1 MYISYIDRFQYR
13 DDARVSH
20 PRPGIRLQ
28 PEKGFDMNRGSIS
41 LAALLWLIIG
51 FLVIYP
57 LSILVLESF
66 KIAPT
71 DTWGI
76 GNYLEFF
83 RDTYYLKTFANTLVL
98 SSLVLLTATL
108 FGVPLAYILARY
120 RQWGKTVFTAL
131 ILLPIVLP
139 AYAGVFA
146 FIIFF
151 GKYGTVNLLLMDS
164 GLIEAPINFI
174 YGLHGLVFVQALH
187 MLPFIVLG
195 LSAGFTNIDPCFE
208 EAAEVEGAS
217 GFRRFFTVSL
227 PLCTPSYLAGAVIVF
242 LWPFTD
248 WLTPLILGQVDFLPS
263 VAYINIAYHFTD
275 VHRKYLGIVAVIVS
289 SLVCISLFLLA
300 RWWVERKKYTGLSKG
315 TTSEGRVIEPSPLVK
330 SGAYLYMFF
339 IAGLVLLIPIVL
351 GLSAFSRRWVL
362 EPFPTYWTLDN
373 FRLILL
379 ESPLLIKNSF
389 LFSGVALLFGIAF
402 GLPAA
407 YIIVRTQV
415 PGKDALDFVIT
426 LMLAFP
432 GMAVGVAYL
441 FGFWEGIPL
450 ARYWIIM
457 PLALFARRLP
467 YFLRMAHSSYL
478 QLDSSL
484 EEASEVSGVGKLRT
498 FFSISLPLLLK
509 GVLVGVVMFFIMAFQ
524 EISTAIFLYRGGWE
538 TLPIGIYLNWHR
550 GMEFGIA
557 AAMAFL
563 MIVITFILLLIISRV
578 AGGILKAAWGPGG
591 T

>member
-1 MYISYIDRFQYR
+1 
-13 DDARVSH
+13 
-20 PRPGIRLQ
+20 
-28 PEKGFDMNRGSIS
+28 MNRGNFT
-41 LAALLWLIIG
+41 LASFLWLVVA

-57 LSILVLESF
+57 VSFLLLESF
-66 KIAPT
+66 KIA
-71 DTWGI
+71 DTESWGI
-76 GNYLEFF
+76 SNYLEFF
-83 RDTYYLKTFANTLVL
+83 HDTYYLKTFWNTIVL
-98 SSLVLLTATL
+98 SSLVLLTSTV
-108 FGVPLAYILARY
+108 FGIPLAYILARY

-146 FIIFF
+146 FIIFL
-151 GKYGTVNLLLMDS
+151 GKYGTVNLLLMDA
-164 GLIEAPINFI
+164 GLIEKPINFI
-174 YGLHGLVFVQALH
+174 YGLHGLVFVQSLH
-187 MLPFIVLG
+187 MLPFIVLS
-195 LSAGFTNIDPCFE
+195 LSAGFTNIDPSFE
-208 EAAEVEGAS
+208 EAAEVEGAG
-217 GFRRFFTVSL
+217 GFLRFITVTL

-263 VAYINIAYHFTD
+263 VSYINIAYHFSD
-275 VHRKYLGIVAVIVS
+275 MHRKYMGIVAVVIASV
-289 SLVCISLFLLA
+289 VCICLFLLA

-315 TTSEGRVIEPSPLVK
+315 TTSEGRVIEPGPIIKAGS
-330 SGAYLYMFF
+330 YLYMLF
-339 IAGLVLLIPIVL
+339 IAALVLLIPFVL

-379 ESPLLIKNSF
+379 ESPKLIQNSF
-389 LFSGVALLFGIAF
+389 VYSSIALGFGILF

-407 YIIVRTQV
+407 YIIVRTRM
-415 PGKDALDFVIT
+415 PGRNALDFMIT

-432 GMAVGVAYL
+432 GMAVGVSYL
-441 FGFWEGIPL
+441 LAFWKGIPL
-450 ARYWIIM
+450 ATYWIIM

-484 EEASEVSGVGKLRT
+484 EEASEVSGVGKFKT
-498 FFSISLPLLLK
+498 FLFISLPLLLK

-563 MIVITFILLLIISRV
+563 MIVITFILLLIISRI

>member
-1 MYISYIDRFQYR
+1 MSHSALVFQ
-13 DDARVSH
+13 
-20 PRPGIRLQ
+20 
-28 PEKGFDMNRGSIS
+28 KGSDMTRGNTF
-41 LAALLWLIIG
+41 LAALLWSVIA
-51 FLVIYP
+51 FLVLYP

-66 KIAPT
+66 KISGT
-71 DTWGI
+71 GGTGLS
-76 GNYLEFF
+76 NYLEFF
-83 RDTYYLKTFANTLVL
+83 KDTYYLKTFGNTLVL
-98 SSLVLLTATL
+98 STLVLLTTTL

-120 RQWGKTVFTAL
+120 RQRGKTIFTAL

-151 GKYGTVNLLLMDS
+151 GRFGTLNLLLMEA
-164 GLIEAPINFI
+164 GLIKDPINFI
-174 YGLHGLVFVQALH
+174 YGLHGLVFVQSLH
-187 MLPFIVLG
+187 MLPFIVLS
-195 LSAGFTNIDPCFE
+195 LAAGFTTIDPCFE
-208 EAAEVEGAS
+208 EAAEMEGAS
-217 GFRRFFTVSL
+217 GFWRFLTVTL
-227 PLCTPSYLAGAVIVF
+227 PLCTPTYMAGAVIVF

-275 VHRKYLGIVAVIVS
+275 MYRKYMGIVAVVVS
-289 SLVCISLFLLA
+289 SIVCITLFLLA
-300 RWWVERKKYTGLSKG
+300 RWWVEKKKYTGLSKG
-315 TTSEGRVIEPSPLVK
+315 TTSEGRVIEPGLLMTVLS
-330 SGAYLYMFF
+330 YLYMGF
-339 IAGLVLLIPIVL
+339 IAALVLIIPTVL
-351 GLSAFSRRWVL
+351 GLAAFSRRWVL
-362 EPFPTYWTLDN
+362 EPFPTYWTLEN
-373 FRLILL
+373 FRVILL

-389 LFSGVALLFGIAF
+389 VFSGIALLFGIAF

-407 YIIVRTQV
+407 YLIVRTRV
-415 PGKDALDFVIT
+415 PGRNALDFVIT

-432 GMAVGVAYL
+432 GMAVGVSYL
-441 FGFWEGIPL
+441 LAFWKEIPL
-450 ARYWIIM
+450 ATYWIIM

-478 QLDSSL
+478 QLDVSL
-484 EEASEVSGVGKLRT
+484 EEASEVSGAGKLRT
-498 FFSISLPLLLK
+498 FFYISLPLLVK

-563 MIVITFILLLIISRV
+563 MIVITFILLLTIARIS
-578 AGGILKAAWGPGG
+578 GGVLKAAWGPGS

>member
-1 MYISYIDRFQYR
+1 MS
-13 DDARVSH
+13 
-20 PRPGIRLQ
+20 
-28 PEKGFDMNRGSIS
+28 RGNVI
-41 LAALLWLIIG
+41 LAALLWLIIA
-51 FLVIYP
+51 FLILYP
-57 LSILVLESF
+57 LSILLQESF
-66 KIAPT
+66 NISGT
-71 DTWGI
+71 DSWGI
-76 GNYLEFF
+76 SNYLEFF
-83 RDTYYLKTFANTLVL
+83 KDAYYLRIFGNTLLL
-98 SSLVLLTATL
+98 STFVLLTTTV

-120 RQWGKTVFTAL
+120 RHRGKTIFTAL

-139 AYAGVFA
+139 AFAGVFA

-151 GKYGTVNLLLMDS
+151 GKYGTMNLLLMDV
-164 GLIEAPINFI
+164 LKWTKEPINFI
-174 YGLHGLVFVQALH
+174 YGMHGLVFVQSLH

-195 LSAGFTNIDPCFE
+195 LSAGFTNIDPSFE
-208 EAAEVEGAS
+208 EAAEVEGAN
-217 GFRRFFTVSL
+217 GFWRFITITL
-227 PLCTPSYLAGAVIVF
+227 PLCTPSYLAGAVLVF

-248 WLTPLILGQVDFLPS
+248 WLTPMILGQTDLLPS

-275 VHRKYLGIVAVIVS
+275 MHRKYMGIVAVVVS
-289 SLVCISLFLLA
+289 AVFCISLFLLA

-315 TTSEGRVIEPSPLVK
+315 TTSEGRVIEPGPLLK
-330 SGAYLYMFF
+330 TGAYVYLLF
-339 IAGLVLLIPIVL
+339 IAVIVLLIPIVL
-351 GLSAFSRRWVL
+351 GLSAFSRRWVF

-379 ESPLLIKNSF
+379 ESPILIKNSF
-389 LFSGVALLFGIAF
+389 LFSGLALVFGVAF

-407 YIIVRTQV
+407 YIIARTRV

-432 GMAVGVAYL
+432 GIAVGVGYMLA
-441 FGFWEGIPL
+441 FWDTIPL

-467 YFLRMAHSSYL
+467 YFLRMAHASYL
-478 QLDSSL
+478 QLDVSL
-484 EEASEVSGVGKLRT
+484 EEAAEVAGAGRLRT
-498 FFSISLPLLLK
+498 FMTISLPLLLK
-509 GVLVGVVMFFIMAFQ
+509 GVLVGVMMFFIMAFQ

-563 MIVITFILLLIISRV
+563 MIVITFILLLIASRI
-578 AGGILKAAWGPGG
+578 GGNMLKAAWS
-591 T
+591 TDE

>member
-1 MYISYIDRFQYR
+1 MS
-13 DDARVSH
+13 
-20 PRPGIRLQ
+20 
-28 PEKGFDMNRGSIS
+28 RGNIF
-41 LAALLWLIIG
+41 LATLLWSVIALLVL
-51 FLVIYP
+51 YP
-57 LSILVLESF
+57 ISILVVESF
-66 KIAPT
+66 KIART
-71 DTWGI
+71 NSWGI
-76 GNYLEFF
+76 NNYLEFF
-83 RDTYYLKTFANTLVL
+83 QEVYYLKTFGNTLLLSTLVL
-98 SSLVLLTATL
+98 MTTTL

-120 RQWGKTVFTAL
+120 RHRGKTVFTAL

-139 AYAGVFA
+139 AFAGVFA

-151 GKYGTVNLLLMDS
+151 GKYGTLNLLLMDS
-164 GLIEAPINFI
+164 GLIKTPINFI
-174 YGLHGLVFVQALH
+174 YGLHGLVFIQSLH

-195 LSAGFTNIDPCFE
+195 LSAGFTNIDPSFE

-217 GFRRFFTVSL
+217 GFWRFLTVTL
-227 PLCTPSYLAGAVIVF
+227 PLCTPTYLAGAAIVF

-263 VAYINIAYHFTD
+263 IAYINIAYHFTD
-275 VHRKYLGIVAVIVS
+275 IHRKYMGIVAVMVS
-289 SLVCISLFLLA
+289 SIVCISLFLLA

-315 TTSEGRVIEPSPLVK
+315 TTLEGRVIEPGALVK
-330 SGAYLYMFF
+330 MGAYLYMFF
-339 IAGLVLLIPIVL
+339 IAVLVLLIPIVL
-351 GLSAFSRRWVL
+351 GLAAFSRRWVL
-362 EPFPTYWTLDN
+362 EPFPTYWTLEN

-379 ESPLLIKNSF
+379 ESPRLIQNSF
-389 LFSGVALLFGIAF
+389 VFSGVALLFGIAF

-407 YIIVRTQV
+407 YLIVRTRV

-432 GMAVGVAYL
+432 GIAVGVSYL
-441 FGFWEGIPL
+441 LAFWKDIPL
-450 ARYWIIM
+450 ATHWIIM

-478 QLDSSL
+478 QLDISL
-484 EEASEVSGVGKLRT
+484 EEVSEVSGAGKLRT
-498 FFSISLPLLLK
+498 FLHISLPLLVK

-524 EISTAIFLYRGGWE
+524 EITTAIFLYRGGWE
-538 TLPIGIYLNWHR
+538 TLPIGIFLNWHR

-591 T
+591 GT

>member
-1 MYISYIDRFQYR
+1 MS
-13 DDARVSH
+13 
-20 PRPGIRLQ
+20 
-28 PEKGFDMNRGSIS
+28 RGNFS
-41 LAALLWLIIG
+41 LAALLWLVIA

-57 LSILVLESF
+57 LSILVVESF
-66 KIAPT
+66 KIAQT
-71 DTWGI
+71 GGWGV
-76 GNYLEFF
+76 GNYLGFF
-83 RDTYYLKTFANTLVL
+83 EETYYLKTFGNTLVL
-98 SSLVLLTATL
+98 SSLVLLTTTV
-108 FGVPLAYILARY
+108 FGIPLAYILARY
-120 RQWGKTVFTAL
+120 RQYGKTVFTAL

-151 GKYGTVNLLLMDS
+151 GKYGTVNLLLMDF
-164 GLIEAPINFI
+164 GLVKQPINFI
-174 YGLHGLVFVQALH
+174 YGFHGLVFIQALH
-187 MLPFIVLG
+187 MLPFIVLS
-195 LSAGFTNIDPCFE
+195 LSAGFTNIDPAFE

-217 GFRRFFTVSL
+217 GFWRFLTVTL

-263 VAYINIAYHFTD
+263 VAYINISYHFTD
-275 VHRKYLGIVAVIVS
+275 MHRKYMGIVAVVVS

-315 TTSEGRVIEPSPLVK
+315 TTSEGRVIEPGLLIK
-330 SGAYLYMFF
+330 SGAYLYMVF
-339 IAGLVLLIPIVL
+339 IAALVLLIPVVL
-351 GLSAFSRRWVL
+351 GLSAFSRRWVF
-362 EPFPTYWTLDN
+362 EPFPTYWTLEN
-373 FRLILL
+373 FKLILL

-389 LFSGVALLFGIAF
+389 LFSGLALLFGMAF

-407 YIIVRTQV
+407 YIIVRTRV

-432 GMAVGVAYL
+432 GIAVGVSYL
-441 FGFWEGIPL
+441 LGFWEDIPL
-450 ARYWIIM
+450 ATHWIIM

-478 QLDSSL
+478 QLDVSL
-484 EEASEVSGVGKLRT
+484 EEASEVSGVGKFRT
-498 FFSISLPLLLK
+498 FIYISLPLLIK

-563 MIVITFILLLIISRV
+563 MIVITFILLLIIARIS
-578 AGGILKAAWGPGG
+578 GGILKAAWGPGG

>member
-1 MYISYIDRFQYR
+1 MS
-13 DDARVSH
+13 
-20 PRPGIRLQ
+20 
-28 PEKGFDMNRGSIS
+28 RGNLS
-41 LAALLWLIIG
+41 LAALLWSVIA
-51 FLVIYP
+51 FLVLYP
-57 LSILVLESF
+57 LSFLVFESF
-66 KIAPT
+66 KIAGS
-71 DTWGI
+71 DSLGI
-76 GNYLEFF
+76 VNYLGFF
-83 RDTYYLKTFANTLVL
+83 QDSYYLKTFGNTLLLSTLVL
-98 SSLVLLTATL
+98 TVATL

-120 RQWGKTVFTAL
+120 RQRGKTVFTAL

-151 GKYGTVNLLLMDS
+151 GKYGTLNLLLMNA
-164 GLIEAPINFI
+164 GLITKPFNFI
-174 YGLHGLVFVQALH
+174 YGLHGVVFVQALH
-187 MLPFIVLG
+187 MLPFIVLS
-195 LSAGFTNIDPCFE
+195 LSAGFTNIDPSFE

-217 GFRRFFTVSL
+217 GFRRFVTISL
-227 PLCTPSYLAGAVIVF
+227 PLCTPNYLAGAVIVF

-275 VHRKYLGIVAVIVS
+275 MHRKYMGIVAVVVS

-300 RWWVERKKYTGLSKG
+300 RWAVEKRKYTGLSKG
-315 TTSEGRVIEPSPLVK
+315 TTSEGRVIQPGRLMQA
-330 SGAYLYMFF
+330 GAYGYMIF
-339 IAGLVLLIPIVL
+339 IAVLVLLIPVVL
-351 GLSAFSRRWVL
+351 GLAAFSRRWVF
-362 EPFPTYWTLDN
+362 EPLPTYWTLEN
-373 FRLILL
+373 FRVILW
-379 ESPLLIKNSF
+379 ETPLLIKNSF
-389 LFSGVALLFGIAF
+389 LFSGLALIFGIIF

-407 YIIVRTQV
+407 YLVVRTRV

-432 GMAVGVAYL
+432 GMAVGVSYL
-441 FGFWEGIPL
+441 LAFWQGIPL
-450 ARYWIIM
+450 ATLWIIM

-478 QLDSSL
+478 QLDASL
-484 EEASEVSGVGKLRT
+484 EEASEVSGAGKFRT
-498 FFSISLPLLLK
+498 FVYISLPLLLK

-563 MIVITFILLLIISRV
+563 MICITFILLLIISRIG
-578 AGGILKAAWGPGG
+578 GGILKAAWGPGG
-591 T
+591 K

>member
-1 MYISYIDRFQYR
+1 MT
-13 DDARVSH
+13 
-20 PRPGIRLQ
+20 
-28 PEKGFDMNRGSIS
+28 RGNIF
-41 LAALLWLIIG
+41 LATLLWSVIA
-51 FLVIYP
+51 FLVVYP

-66 KIAPT
+66 KIAGT
-71 DTWGI
+71 DSWGI
-76 GNYLEFF
+76 SNYLEFF
-83 RDTYYLKTFANTLVL
+83 QDAYYFKIFGNTLVL
-98 SSLVLLTATL
+98 STLVLLTTTVV
-108 FGVPLAYILARY
+108 GVPLSYILARY
-120 RQWGKTVFTAL
+120 RHWGKTVFTAL

-151 GKYGTVNLLLMDS
+151 GKYGTLNLLLMEM
-164 GLIEAPINFI
+164 GLIRTPINFI
-174 YGLHGLVFVQALH
+174 YGLHGLVFVQTLH
-187 MLPFIVLG
+187 MLPFIALS
-195 LSAGFTNIDPCFE
+195 LSAGFTNIDPSFE

-217 GFRRFFTVSL
+217 GFWRFFTVTL
-227 PLCTPSYLAGAVIVF
+227 PLCTPSYLAGAVIIF

-248 WLTPLILGQVDFLPS
+248 WLTPLILGQVDYLPS
-263 VAYINIAYHFTD
+263 IAYLNIAYHFTD
-275 VHRKYLGIVAVIVS
+275 MHRKYMGIVAVVVS
-289 SLVCISLFLLA
+289 STVCITLFLLA

-315 TTSEGRVIEPSPLVK
+315 TTSEGRVIEPGPLMKVG
-330 SGAYLYMFF
+330 SYVYMVC
-339 IAGLVLLIPIVL
+339 IAVLVLLIPVVL
-351 GLSAFSRRWVL
+351 GLAAFSRRWVF
-362 EPFPTYWTLDN
+362 EPWPTYWTLDN

-379 ESPLLIKNSF
+379 ETPLLIQNSF
-389 LFSGVALLFGIAF
+389 VFSGVALLFGIAF

-407 YIIVRTQV
+407 YLIVRTRV

-432 GMAVGVAYL
+432 GMAVGVSYL
-441 FGFWEGIPL
+441 LAFWRGIPL
-450 ARYWIIM
+450 ATHWVIM

-478 QLDSSL
+478 QLDISL
-484 EEASEVSGVGKLRT
+484 EEASEVSGAGKLRT
-498 FFSISLPLLLK
+498 FLNISLPLLLK

-563 MIVITFILLLIISRV
+563 MIVVTFILLLVISRIG
-578 AGGILKAAWGPGG
+578 GGILKAAWGPGG

>member
-1 MYISYIDRFQYR
+1 MS
-13 DDARVSH
+13 
-20 PRPGIRLQ
+20 
-28 PEKGFDMNRGSIS
+28 RGNIF
-41 LAALLWLIIG
+41 LAAVLWMIIA

-57 LSILVLESF
+57 MSILVLESF
-66 KIAPT
+66 KIAGT
-71 DTWGI
+71 DRWGI

-83 RDTYYLKTFANTLVL
+83 QDAYYLKTFGNTLVL
-98 SSLVLLTATL
+98 STLVLLTTTV
-108 FGVPLAYILARY
+108 FGIPLAYILARY
-120 RQWGKTVFTAL
+120 RHWGKTIFTAL

-146 FIIFF
+146 FVIFF
-151 GKYGTVNLLLMDS
+151 GKYGTLNLLLMDS
-164 GLIEAPINFI
+164 GLIEKPINFI
-174 YGLHGLVFVQALH
+174 YGLHGLVFVQSLH

-195 LSAGFTNIDPCFE
+195 LSAGFTTIDPSFE

-217 GFRRFFTVSL
+217 GFRRFITVTL

-263 VAYINIAYHFTD
+263 VSYLNIAYHFTD
-275 VHRKYLGIVAVIVS
+275 MGRKYMGIVAVMVS
-289 SLVCISLFLLA
+289 SIVCIALFLVA

-315 TTSEGRVIEPSPLVK
+315 TTSEGRVIEPSAFVK
-330 SGAYLYMFF
+330 LSAYLYMLF
-339 IAGLVLLIPIVL
+339 IAFLVLLIPIVL
-351 GLSAFSRRWVL
+351 GLAAFSRRWVF
-362 EPFPTYWTLDN
+362 EPLPTYWTLDN
-373 FRLILL
+373 FRLILT
-379 ESPLLIKNSF
+379 ESPGLIKNSF
-389 LFSGVALLFGIAF
+389 LFSGIALVFGIVF

-407 YIIVRTQV
+407 YIIVRTKV
-415 PGKDALDFVIT
+415 PGRNALDFVIT

-432 GMAVGVAYL
+432 GMAVGVSYL
-441 FGFWEGIPL
+441 LAFWKGIPL
-450 ARYWIIM
+450 ATHWIIM

-478 QLDSSL
+478 QLDVSL
-484 EEASEVSGVGKLRT
+484 EEASEVSGASKFRT
-498 FFSISLPLLLK
+498 FLRISLPLLVK

-563 MIVITFILLLIISRV
+563 MIVITFILLLIISRI
-578 AGGILKAAWGPGG
+578 GGSILKAAWGPGG

>member
-1 MYISYIDRFQYR
+1 MS
-13 DDARVSH
+13 
-20 PRPGIRLQ
+20 
-28 PEKGFDMNRGSIS
+28 RGNIS
-41 LAALLWLIIG
+41 LAAVLWLIIG
-51 FLVIYP
+51 FFVLYP
-57 LSILVLESF
+57 LSILVVESF
-66 KIAPT
+66 KIAGT
-71 DTWGI
+71 DSWGI
-76 GNYLEFF
+76 NNYLEFF
-83 RDTYYLKTFANTLVL
+83 QDTYYLKTFGNTLLL
-98 SSLVLLTATL
+98 STMVLLTTTV

-120 RQWGKTVFTAL
+120 RHWGKTVFTAL

-139 AYAGVFA
+139 AFAGVFA

-151 GKYGTVNLLLMDS
+151 GKYGTLNLLLMEI
-164 GLIEAPINFI
+164 GLIKTPVNFI
-174 YGLHGLVFVQALH
+174 YAFHGLVFIQSLH

-217 GFRRFFTVSL
+217 GFRRFFTVTL
-227 PLCTPSYLAGAVIVF
+227 PLCTPSYLAGAVLVF

-275 VHRKYLGIVAVIVS
+275 MHRKYMGIVAVVVAAV
-289 SLVCISLFLLA
+289 VCISLFLLA

-315 TTSEGRVIEPSPLVK
+315 TTSEGRVIDPGPLVK
-330 SGAYLYMFF
+330 AGAYVYIVF
-339 IAGLVLLIPIVL
+339 ISILVLLIPIVL
-351 GLSAFSRRWVL
+351 GLSAFSRRWVM
-362 EPFPTYWTLDN
+362 EPLPTYWTLEN
-373 FRLILL
+373 FRVILL
-379 ESPLLIKNSF
+379 ESPGLIKNSF
-389 LFSGVALLFGIAF
+389 VFSGIALFFGIAF

-407 YIIVRTQV
+407 YLIVRTRV
-415 PGKDALDFVIT
+415 PGRDALDFVIT

-432 GMAVGVAYL
+432 GIAVGVSYL
-441 FGFWEGIPL
+441 LAFWDKIPL
-450 ARYWIIM
+450 ATYWIIM

-478 QLDSSL
+478 QLDVSL
-484 EEASEVSGVGKLRT
+484 EEASEVSGAGRLRT
-498 FFSISLPLLLK
+498 FLYISLPLLLK

-563 MIVITFILLLIISRV
+563 MIVITFILLLIISKIG
-578 AGGILKAAWGPGG
+578 GGILKAAWGTGDK
-591 T
+591 

>member
-1 MYISYIDRFQYR
+1 
-13 DDARVSH
+13 
-20 PRPGIRLQ
+20 
-28 PEKGFDMNRGSIS
+28 MNRGNILLSTILWSII
-41 LAALLWLIIG
+41 A
-51 FLVIYP
+51 FLVLYP
-57 LSILVLESF
+57 LSILLVESF
-66 KIAPT
+66 KIAGT
-71 DTWGI
+71 ESWGI
-76 GNYLEFF
+76 SNYLEFF
-83 RDTYYLKTFANTLVL
+83 KDTYYLKTFGNTLVL
-98 SSLVLLTATL
+98 STLVLLTTTL
-108 FGVPLAYILARY
+108 FGIPLSYILARY

-151 GKYGTVNLLLMDS
+151 GRFGTVNLLLMDI
-164 GLIEAPINFI
+164 GLIKEPINFI

-187 MLPFIVLG
+187 MLPFIVLS

-217 GFRRFFTVSL
+217 GFWRFLTVTL
-227 PLCTPSYLAGAVIVF
+227 PLCTPTYLAGAVIVF

-275 VHRKYLGIVAVIVS
+275 MHRKYMGIVAVVVS
-289 SLVCISLFLLA
+289 SIVCITLFLLA

-315 TTSEGRVIEPSPLVK
+315 TTAEGRVIEPSPLVK
-330 SGAYLYMFF
+330 VGSYVYMIF
-339 IAGLVLLIPIVL
+339 IALLVLLIPIVL
-351 GLSAFSRRWVL
+351 GLAAFSRRWVL
-362 EPFPTYWTLDN
+362 EPFPTYWTLEN

-379 ESPLLIKNSF
+379 ESPGLIMNSF
-389 LFSGVALLFGIAF
+389 KFSLIALLFGIAF

-407 YIIVRTQV
+407 YLIVRTRM
-415 PGKDALDFVIT
+415 PGRDALDFVIT

-432 GMAVGVAYL
+432 GIAVGVSYL
-441 FGFWEGIPL
+441 LGFWKTTPVPL
-450 ARYWIIM
+450 ADYWIIM
-457 PLALFARRLP
+457 ALALFARRLP
-467 YFLRMAHSSYL
+467 YFLRMAHASYL
-478 QLDSSL
+478 QLDISL
-484 EEASEVSGVGKLRT
+484 EEASEVSGAGKIRT
-498 FFSISLPLLLK
+498 FFNISLPLLLK

-524 EISTAIFLYRGGWE
+524 EISTAIFLYKGGWE

-563 MIVITFILLLIISRV
+563 MIVITFILLLIISRIS
-578 AGGILKAAWGPGG
+578 GGVLKAAWGPGG

>member
-1 MYISYIDRFQYR
+1 MS
-13 DDARVSH
+13 
-20 PRPGIRLQ
+20 
-28 PEKGFDMNRGSIS
+28 RGNIS
-41 LAALLWLIIG
+41 LAALLWLVIA
-51 FLVIYP
+51 FLVLYP
-57 LSILVLESF
+57 MSILVLQSF
-66 KIAPT
+66 KIVET
-71 DTWGI
+71 DSFGI
-76 GNYLEFF
+76 KNYLEFF
-83 RDTYYLKTFANTLVL
+83 QDTYYLKTFGNTLFL
-98 SSLVLLTATL
+98 SVLVLLTTTL

-120 RQWGKTVFTAL
+120 RHWGKTIFTAL

-151 GKYGTVNLLLMDS
+151 GKYGTLNLLLMET
-164 GLIEAPINFI
+164 GLIKTPINFI
-174 YGLHGLVFVQALH
+174 YGIHGLVYIQSLH

-208 EAAEVEGAS
+208 EAAEVEGAG
-217 GFRRFFTVSL
+217 GFRRFITVTL

-248 WLTPLILGQVDFLPS
+248 WLTPMILGQVDFLPS

-275 VHRKYLGIVAVIVS
+275 VHRKYMGIVAVIISAVI
-289 SLVCISLFLLA
+289 CISLFLVA

-315 TTSEGRVIEPSPLVK
+315 TTSEGRVIEPGPVVK
-330 SGAYLYMFF
+330 LGAYLYMVF
-339 IAGLVLLIPIVL
+339 IAGLVLLVPIVL
-351 GLSAFSRRWVL
+351 GLSAFSRRWVF
-362 EPFPTYWTLDN
+362 EPFPTYWTLEN
-373 FRLILL
+373 FRVILL
-379 ESPLLIKNSF
+379 ESPLLIQNSF
-389 LFSGVALLFGIAF
+389 VYSGIALIFGITF

-407 YIIVRTQV
+407 YIIVRTRV
-415 PGKDALDFVIT
+415 PGRNALDFVIT

-432 GMAVGVAYL
+432 GIAVGVGYL
-441 FGFWEGIPL
+441 LGFWKGIPL
-450 ARYWIIM
+450 AQYWIIM

-478 QLDSSL
+478 QLDISL
-484 EEASEVSGVGKLRT
+484 EEASEVSGAGKLRT
-498 FFSISLPLLLK
+498 FLNISLPLLIK

-563 MIVITFILLLIISRV
+563 MIMIAFILLLIISRV

>member
-1 MYISYIDRFQYR
+1 MS
-13 DDARVSH
+13 
-20 PRPGIRLQ
+20 
-28 PEKGFDMNRGSIS
+28 RGNAF
-41 LAALLWLIIG
+41 LATLLWLIIA
-51 FLVIYP
+51 FLVLYP
-57 LSILVLESF
+57 LSILVFQSF
-66 KIAPT
+66 KISGT
-71 DTWGI
+71 NVSGI
-76 GNYLEFF
+76 ANYLEFF
-83 RDTYYLKTFANTLVL
+83 KDTYYLKTFGNTLVL
-98 SSLVLLTATL
+98 STLVLMTTTV
-108 FGVPLAYILARY
+108 FGVPLSYILARY
-120 RQWGKTVFTAL
+120 RQRGKTVFTAL

-151 GKYGTVNLLLMDS
+151 GRFGTLNLLLMET
-164 GLIEAPINFI
+164 GLIKAPINFI
-174 YGLHGLVFVQALH
+174 YGLHGLVFVQSLH
-187 MLPFIVLG
+187 MLPFIVLS
-195 LSAGFTNIDPCFE
+195 LSAGFTNIDPSFE

-217 GFRRFFTVSL
+217 GFWRFFTVTL

-275 VHRKYLGIVAVIVS
+275 VHRKYLGIVAVVVS
-289 SLVCISLFLLA
+289 SIVCISLFLLA

-315 TTSEGRVIEPSPLVK
+315 TTSEGRVIEPGPIVK
-330 SGAYLYMFF
+330 FGAYLYMFF
-339 IAGLVLLIPIVL
+339 IAALVMMIPIVL
-351 GLSAFSRRWVL
+351 GLAAFSRRWVL
-362 EPFPTYWTLDN
+362 EPFPTYWTLEN
-373 FRLILL
+373 FRVILL
-379 ESPLLIKNSF
+379 ETPHLLQNSF
-389 LFSGVALLFGIAF
+389 VYSGVALLFGVAF

-407 YIIVRTQV
+407 YIIVRTRV
-415 PGKDALDFVIT
+415 PGRNALDFVIT

-432 GMAVGVAYL
+432 GMAVGVSYL
-441 FGFWEGIPL
+441 LAFWKDIPL
-450 ARYWIIM
+450 AHYWIIM

-478 QLDSSL
+478 QLDVSL
-484 EEASEVSGVGKLRT
+484 EEASEVSGAGKFRT
-498 FFSISLPLLLK
+498 FLYISLPLLVK

-563 MIVITFILLLIISRV
+563 MIVITFILLMIIARIS
-578 AGGILKAAWGPGG
+578 GGILKAAWGPGG

>member
-1 MYISYIDRFQYR
+1 MS
-13 DDARVSH
+13 
-20 PRPGIRLQ
+20 
-28 PEKGFDMNRGSIS
+28 RGNFS
-41 LAALLWLIIG
+41 LAALLWLVIA
-51 FLVIYP
+51 FLVVYP
-57 LSILVLESF
+57 LSILVVESF
-66 KIAPT
+66 KIAAT
-71 DTWGI
+71 GGWGI
-76 GNYLEFF
+76 ANYLGFF
-83 RDTYYLKTFANTLVL
+83 KETYYLKTFGNTLVL
-98 SSLVLLTATL
+98 SALVLLTTTF
-108 FGVPLAYILARY
+108 FGIPLAYILARY
-120 RQWGKTVFTAL
+120 RQHGKTVFTAL

-151 GKYGTVNLLLMDS
+151 GKFGTVNLLLMDL
-164 GLIEAPINFI
+164 GLVKQPLNFI
-174 YGLHGLVFVQALH
+174 YGFHGLVFIQSLH
-187 MLPFIVLG
+187 MLPFIVLS
-195 LSAGFTNIDPCFE
+195 LSAGFTAIDPAFE

-217 GFRRFFTVSL
+217 GFWRFLTVTL

-263 VAYINIAYHFTD
+263 VAYINISYHFTD
-275 VHRKYLGIVAVIVS
+275 MHRKYMGIVAVVIS

-315 TTSEGRVIEPSPLVK
+315 TTSEGRVIEPGLLLK
-330 SGAYLYMFF
+330 SGAYAYMAFV
-339 IAGLVLLIPIVL
+339 AALVLLIPVVL
-351 GLSAFSRRWVL
+351 GLSAFSRRWVF
-362 EPFPTYWTLDN
+362 EPFPSYWTLDN
-373 FRLILL
+373 FKLILL

-389 LFSGVALLFGIAF
+389 LFSGLALLFGMAF

-407 YIIVRTQV
+407 YIIVRTRV

-432 GMAVGVAYL
+432 GIAVGVSYL
-441 FGFWEGIPL
+441 LGFWRGIPL
-450 ARYWIIM
+450 ATHWIIM

-467 YFLRMAHSSYL
+467 YFLRLAHSSYL
-478 QLDSSL
+478 QLDVSL
-484 EEASEVSGVGKLRT
+484 EEASEVSGVGKFRT
-498 FFSISLPLLLK
+498 FFYISLPLLIK

-563 MIVITFILLLIISRV
+563 MIVITFILLLIIARIS
-578 AGGILKAAWGPGG
+578 GGILKAAWGPGG

>member
-1 MYISYIDRFQYR
+1 MS
-13 DDARVSH
+13 
-20 PRPGIRLQ
+20 
-28 PEKGFDMNRGSIS
+28 RGNLS
-41 LAALLWLIIG
+41 LTAVLWLIIA

-57 LSILVLESF
+57 LSFLVLESF
-66 KIAPT
+66 KIA
-71 DTWGI
+71 DTSSWGLR
-76 GNYLEFF
+76 NYLEFF
-83 RDTYYLKTFANTLVL
+83 QDTYYLKTFGNTVLLSLLVL
-98 SSLVLLTATL
+98 VTTTL

-120 RQWGKTVFTAL
+120 RHWGKTVFTAL

-146 FIIFF
+146 FVIFF
-151 GKYGTVNLLLMDS
+151 GKYGTLNLLLMDT
-164 GLIEAPINFI
+164 GLIEQPINFI
-174 YGLHGLVFVQALH
+174 YGLHGLVFIQSLH

-195 LSAGFTNIDPCFE
+195 LSAGFTTIDPSFE

-217 GFRRFFTVSL
+217 GFRRFLTVSL

-263 VAYINIAYHFTD
+263 VSYINIAYHFTD
-275 VHRKYLGIVAVIVS
+275 VHRKYMGIVAVVVS
-289 SLVCISLFLLA
+289 SIVCISIFLLA

-315 TTSEGRVIEPSPLVK
+315 TTSEGRVIEPGGLIK
-330 SGAYLYMFF
+330 LGAYLYLIF
-339 IAGLVLLIPIVL
+339 IACLVLLIPIVL
-351 GLSAFSRRWVL
+351 GLAAFSRRWVL
-362 EPFPTYWTLDN
+362 EPFPTYWTLEN
-373 FRLILL
+373 FKLILM
-379 ESPLLIKNSF
+379 ESPLLIQNSF
-389 LFSGVALLFGIAF
+389 VFSAIALAFGITF
-402 GLPAA
+402 GLPAS
-407 YIIVRTQV
+407 YIIVRTRV
-415 PGKDALDFVIT
+415 PGRNALDFVIT

-432 GMAVGVAYL
+432 GIAVGVSYL
-441 FGFWEGIPL
+441 LAFWHGIPL
-450 ARYWIIM
+450 ATHWIIM

-478 QLDSSL
+478 QLDISL
-484 EEASEVSGVGKLRT
+484 EEASEVSGAGKIRT
-498 FFSISLPLLLK
+498 FFNISLPLLIK

-563 MIVITFILLLIISRV
+563 MIVITFILLLIISRIG
-578 AGGILKAAWGPGG
+578 GGILKAAWGPGG

>member
-1 MYISYIDRFQYR
+1 MS
-13 DDARVSH
+13 
-20 PRPGIRLQ
+20 
-28 PEKGFDMNRGSIS
+28 RGNIF
-41 LAALLWLIIG
+41 LAALLWSVIA

-66 KIAPT
+66 KIAGT
-71 DTWGI
+71 SSWGI
-76 GNYLEFF
+76 KNYLGFF
-83 RDTYYLKTFANTLVL
+83 QDTYYLKTFGNTLLL
-98 SSLVLLTATL
+98 SLLVLMTTTL

-120 RQWGKTVFTAL
+120 RHWGKTVFTAL

-146 FIIFF
+146 FVIFF
-151 GKYGTVNLLLMDS
+151 GKYGTVNLLLMDT
-164 GLIEAPINFI
+164 GLIEKPINFI
-174 YGLHGLVFVQALH
+174 YGLHGLVFIQSLH

-195 LSAGFTNIDPCFE
+195 LSAGFTTIDPSFE

-217 GFRRFFTVSL
+217 GFWRFLTVTL

-263 VAYINIAYHFTD
+263 VSYINIAYHFTD
-275 VHRKYLGIVAVIVS
+275 MHRKYMGIVAVVVS
-289 SLVCISLFLLA
+289 SIVCISIFLLA
-300 RWWVERKKYTGLSKG
+300 RWWVERRKYTGLSKG
-315 TTSEGRVIEPSPLVK
+315 TTSEGRVIEPSGLVK
-330 SGAYLYMFF
+330 VSAYLYMFF

-351 GLSAFSRRWVL
+351 GLAAFSRRWVL
-362 EPFPTYWTLDN
+362 EPFPTYWTLEN
-373 FRLILL
+373 FKLILL
-379 ESPLLIKNSF
+379 ESPLLIQNSF
-389 LFSGVALLFGIAF
+389 VFSGIALVFGIAF

-407 YIIVRTQV
+407 YLIVRTRV

-432 GMAVGVAYL
+432 GIAVGVSYL
-441 FGFWEGIPL
+441 LAFWNTIPL
-450 ARYWIIM
+450 ARHWIIM

-478 QLDSSL
+478 QLDISL
-484 EEASEVSGVGKLRT
+484 EEASEVSGVGKVRT
-498 FFSISLPLLLK
+498 FFNISLPLLLK

-563 MIVITFILLLIISRV
+563 MIVITFILLLIISRIS
-578 AGGILKAAWGPGG
+578 GGVLKAAWGPGG